1 MVIPAMQHRRCA
13 LETCWSFTACLV
25 VAVVAGGGCASPL
38 TGPVTG
44 LVDLEPHKARD
55 AKAPKSSSTAAII
68 RSSDGSES
76 AGDLT
81 TTSAETDAMIG
92 VAVDCSRPPAGSG
105 FPPLG
110 AAQSVTAHDADFA
123 ALAAEMQAL
132 GTLPPAEQQALLAD
146 LRQSDPALWPQLVR
160 QFRAAM
166 AYGRG
171 QGPGAR
177 GQEATDGGQGA
188 GDKKQGDEASSSDV
202 PAMPV
207 TVDVH
212 TLPVAATAKSQ
223 TASLTAVPTAATEIM
238 PSQPPLRPPLKA
250 AERKAGELAVTAKP
264 PDAASTKAVAKGPV
278 APSAASDERQ
288 LQLTKAILAMEG
300 ESAGS
305 TAAADE
311 VARQVRLR
319 MLYLA
324 AGRRDDALRPIPGL
338 SAAQQEFWTKEM
350 YGLATYLD
358 ADSASDPQRRAAEA
372 ALHLREAAARIG
384 ELASPV
390 VRNLVFCKEV
400 TSFGV
405 FKRFP
410 KDEFKAGDEALL
422 YCEIENLKAESTD
435 KGYRT
440 SLKSSYQ
447 ILDARGE
454 RVSEQEFPASEDVC
468 TSQRRDFFI
477 PYFIW
482 IPKRIDQGTYT
493 LQLTVEDMQTHKSG
507 QASIQFLVK

>member
-1 MVIPAMQHRRCA
+1 MQHRRCA
-13 LETCWSFTACLV
+13 LGTYWSVAACLV
-25 VAVVAGGGCASPL
+25 VAIVAGGGCASPL

-44 LVDLEPHKARD
+44 LVDLEPHKARE
-55 AKAPKSSSTAAII
+55 AKAPKSNSTAASI
-68 RSSDGSES
+68 RSSEGSER
-76 AGDLT
+76 AADLT
-81 TTSAETDAMIG
+81 TTSAEADAMISG
-92 VAVDCSRPPAGSG
+92 TVDYSRPPAGSG

-146 LRQSDPALWPQLVR
+146 LKQSDPALWPQLIR

-166 AYGRG
+166 AYRRDQRPEAG
-171 QGPGAR
+171 
-177 GQEATDGGQGA
+177 GQEAADRGV
-188 GDKKQGDEASSSDV
+188 GDKRRVSDV
-202 PAMPV
+202 PRN
-207 TVDVH
+207 DVAL
-212 TLPVAATAKSQ
+212 TSVPAEQRTTPIAASVETAGGAPNPGS
-223 TASLTAVPTAATEIM
+223 ALATEIM

-250 AERKAGELAVTAKP
+250 ADRKAGELAVAAKL
-264 PDAASTKAVAKGPV
+264 PDSASIKAVAKVPAV
-278 APSAASDERQ
+278 SSAASDERQ
-288 LQLTKAILAMEG
+288 LQLTKAILTMEG

-305 TAAADE
+305 TVAADE
-311 VARQVRLR
+311 IARQVRLR

-390 VRNLVFCKEV
+390 VRNLAFCKEV

-454 RVSEQEFPASEDVC
+454 RVAEQEFPASEDVC

-482 IPKRIDQGTYT
+482 IPKRIDQGIYT
-493 LQLTVEDMQTHKSG
+493 LQLTVEDMQTHKVG
-507 QASIQFLVK
+507 QSSIQFSVK

>member
-1 MVIPAMQHRRCA
+1 MQHRRCA
-13 LETCWSFTACLV
+13 LGTSWSFTACLI
-25 VAVVAGGGCASPL
+25 AAAVAGGGCASPL

-44 LVDLEPHKARD
+44 LVDLEPHKPRD
-55 AKAPKSSSTAAII
+55 GKAPKSSSTAASI

-81 TTSAETDAMIG
+81 TTSAEADAMIG
-92 VAVDCSRPPAGSG
+92 GTVDSSRPPAGSG
-105 FPPLG
+105 FPPPG

-132 GTLPPAEQQALLAD
+132 GTMPPAEQQALLAD
-146 LRQSDPALWPQLVR
+146 LKQSDPALWPQLVR

-166 AYGRG
+166 AYSRG
-171 QGPGAR
+171 QGPGVR
-177 GQEATDGGQGA
+177 GQDAADRVE
-188 GDKKQGDEASSSDV
+188 GDKGRVSDV
-202 PAMPV
+202 PRN
-207 TVDVH
+207 DVAL
-212 TLPVAATAKSQ
+212 TSVPAEQRTTPSVASAETAGGPPNPSSATA
-223 TASLTAVPTAATEIM
+223 AEIM

-250 AERKAGELAVTAKP
+250 AERKAGELAVSAKL
-264 PDAASTKAVAKGPV
+264 PDAASIKAVAKVPA

-288 LQLTKAILAMEG
+288 LQLTKAILTMEG

-311 VARQVRLR
+311 IARQIRLR

-390 VRNLVFCKEV
+390 VRNLTFCKEV

-454 RVSEQEFPASEDVC
+454 RVAEQEFPASEDVC

-493 LQLTVEDMQTHKSG
+493 LQLTVEGMQTHKSG
-507 QASIQFLVK
+507 QASIQFSVK

>member
-1 MVIPAMQHRRCA
+1 
-13 LETCWSFTACLV
+13 
-25 VAVVAGGGCASPL
+25 
-38 TGPVTG
+38 
-44 LVDLEPHKARD
+44 VDLEPHKAREG
-55 AKAPKSSSTAAII
+55 KAPKSSSAAASI

-76 AGDLT
+76 ARDLT
-81 TTSAETDAMIG
+81 TTSAEADAMIG
-92 VAVDCSRPPAGSG
+92 GTVDSSRPPAGSG

-146 LRQSDPALWPQLVR
+146 LKQSDPALWPQLVR

-166 AYGRG
+166 AYSRG
-171 QGPGAR
+171 QGPGVR
-177 GQEATDGGQGA
+177 GQDAADRGQGA
-188 GDKKQGDEASSSDV
+188 PNNGQVSDV
-202 PAMPV
+202 PRNDVALTSLPAEQRTTPSAASAETAGGPPNPSSAAAAEVMP
-207 TVDVH
+207 
-212 TLPVAATAKSQ
+212 P
-223 TASLTAVPTAATEIM
+223 
-238 PSQPPLRPPLKA
+238 QPPLRPPLRA
-250 AERKAGELAVTAKP
+250 AERKAGELAVAAKL
-264 PDAASTKAVAKGPV
+264 PDAASIKAVAKVPA

-288 LQLTKAILAMEG
+288 LQLTKAILTMEG

-311 VARQVRLR
+311 IARQVRLR

-390 VRNLVFCKEV
+390 VRNLAFCKEV

-410 KDEFKAGDEALL
+410 KDEFKSGDEALL

-454 RVSEQEFPASEDVC
+454 RVAEQEFPASEDVC

-507 QASIQFLVK
+507 QASIQFSVK

>member
-1 MVIPAMQHRRCA
+1 M
-13 LETCWSFTACLV
+13 LV
-25 VAVVAGGGCASPL
+25 VAAMVGGGCASPL

-44 LVDLEPHKARD
+44 LVDLEPHKTRD
-55 AKAPKSSSTAAII
+55 GKALKSNSIAASV
-68 RSSDGSES
+68 RSSDDSVGAGELTAASVES
-76 AGDLT
+76 G
-81 TTSAETDAMIG
+81 AMIG
-92 VAVDCSRPPAGSG
+92 GTVDYSRLPAGSG

-123 ALAAEMQAL
+123 ALAAETQAL
-132 GTLPPAEQQALLAD
+132 GTLPPTEQQALLAD
-146 LRQSDPALWPQLVR
+146 LKQSDPALWPQLIR

-171 QGPGAR
+171 QRPEAGE
-177 GQEATDGGQGA
+177 QEAADSGQGA
-188 GDKKQGDEASSSDV
+188 GDKGQISDV
-202 PAMPV
+202 PRSDVAV
-207 TVDVH
+207 TS
-212 TLPVAATAKSQ
+212 VAAEQRTMPRAASTETAGGSPNPGS
-223 TASLTAVPTAATEIM
+223 TPPTETM

-250 AERKAGELAVTAKP
+250 AERKIGDQAVAAKVP
-264 PDAASTKAVAKGPV
+264 NGSSTKAAVKPAAYTA
-278 APSAASDERQ
+278 APSDERQ
-288 LQLTKAILAMEG
+288 LQLTKAILTMEG
-300 ESAGS
+300 ESAGG

-311 VARQVRLR
+311 IARQLRLR

-338 SAAQQEFWTKEM
+338 SAIQQEFWTKEM

-384 ELASPV
+384 ELATPV
-390 VRNLVFCKEV
+390 VRNLAFCKEV

-454 RVSEQEFPASEDVC
+454 RVAVQEFPASEDVC

-507 QASIQFLVK
+507 QASIQFIVK